1 MPERTIRFP
10 PPGPLLSL
18 NDRQHWAAKA
28 CLVSEWRRTAFFEAV
43 AQLRH
48 GGLSLPP
55 CTVSVTLPVKGR
67 RRRDPHNLHPTV
79 KAVIDGLVDAG
90 CWPDD
95 TPEWVTT
102 TEPLL
107 EVNGRLVVVTLTE
120 RTDR

>member
-28 CLVSEWRRTAFFEAV
+28 RLVREWRTAAFYAAV
-43 AQLRH
+43 GEHR
-48 GGLSLPP
+48 GLGPSI
-55 CTVSVTLPVKGR
+55 VAVTLPVKSN

-102 TEPLL
+102 TEPVL